1 MLGCRQVF
9 GTRGWSF
16 VSVSTALQCVRQ
28 REARRDPSS
37 LPMTKYVWHSCRTER
52 KSADI
57 VRGQAHVALKKED
70 LLGKSRAKERVTLY
84 LNSRKFNVRE
94 LAKLLEIFSE
104 EAPEYVL
111 ATVSWRFNIPSF
123 WKPNLSKTLAE

>member
-1 MLGCRQVF
+1 
-9 GTRGWSF
+9 
-16 VSVSTALQCVRQ
+16 
-28 REARRDPSS
+28 
-37 LPMTKYVWHSCRTER
+37 MTKYVWHSCRTEC

-111 ATVSWRFNIPSF
+111 ATVSWPFNIPSF
-123 WKPNLSKTLAE
+123 